1 MGDPQAV
8 NPLANGWW
16 WIEWFGSIGAGI
28 WIGVEGLNHY
38 GTTRQRVRLGL
49 CEPIV
54 GHRYLLLGLLGTI
67 WILLDFVIVGQY
79 IDYWANHTWSPSMD
93 ILVGFFEIAAIAM
106 IWLTYFAPAAYQR
119 KINASAI
126 ST

>member
-1 MGDPQAV
+1 MGDPEAV

-16 WIEWFGSIGAGI
+16 WIEWFGSIGVSI

-38 GTTRQRVRLGL
+38 AATRKHVRLGL
-49 CEPIV
+49 CEPLV
-54 GHRYLLLGLLGTI
+54 SHRYLLLGLVGSI
-67 WILLDFVIVGQY
+67 WVVLDVVIVGQY
-79 IDYWANHTWSPSMD
+79 IDYWATHTWSPAMD
-93 ILVGFFEIAAIAM
+93 NLVGFFEIAAIAM